1 MNAAN
6 LHSSISIAVN
16 ILILYVYFIAAPH
29 LQYFGNVVVQPSMSY
44 IAKRRPRAL
53 PCLSSCI
60 SVHHFFPQS
69 RLVAEGV
76 AVPVRQY
83 VTFVIGVA
91 TVGVWWW

>member
-44 IAKRRPRAL
+44 IAKR
-53 PCLSSCI
+53 
-60 SVHHFFPQS
+60 
-69 RLVAEGV
+69 
-76 AVPVRQY
+76 
-83 VTFVIGVA
+83 
-91 TVGVWWW
+91 